1 MFVKLRLFYKKE
13 FTNFIDSNDS
23 IKKFFL
29 YFYVVF
35 QISYLYP
42 NKSSYIILVGVSEME
57 LQFPLHNDT
66 SRKIIHIDMDAF
78 FASVE
83 ERDHPEFRG
92 HPLVIARHPSDTGGR
107 GVVTTAN
114 YEARKY
120 GIHSAMSAQKAY
132 ELCPQAIFKPGDHQ
146 KYNEIS
152 KKIREIFYQ
161 YTDIVE
167 PVSIDEAYLDV
178 THNKINGK
186 SAIKIARLI
195 QTDIWES
202 VKLTCSA
209 GVSYN
214 KFLAKLAS
222 DFQKPRGL
230 TVVAPQDALTFLMA
244 LPIEKFHGVGK
255 KTVPKMHELGIFT
268 GKDLFNCTEMMLIQ
282 HFGKMGYSLYRK
294 VRGIHDAPVNVTRER
309 KSVGKEHTYG
319 QPLQT
324 EEAVLSQL
332 RQLAEKVEEALKK
345 VQKHGKTVV
354 LKVRYTDY
362 TTITKRI
369 TLPEYIYKKEA
380 LFYQASLIWEEILGV
395 EKGIR
400 LLGITLTNLDPMTYE
415 NIVLPLWE

>member
-1 MFVKLRLFYKKE
+1 M
-13 FTNFIDSNDS
+13 
-23 IKKFFL
+23 
-29 YFYVVF
+29 
-35 QISYLYP
+35 
-42 NKSSYIILVGVSEME
+42 SEME

-83 ERDHPEFRG
+83 ERDHPEFRE

-146 KYNEIS
+146 KYSEIS

-195 QTDIWES
+195 QTDIWEI